1 MQNEESV
8 TEIRNQLI
16 EKTKEVERL
25 KSGYDDFIS
34 LASHD
39 LLSPVRK
46 ITTLL
51 ERFEQ
56 KCKGAIPE
64 DANIYLE
71 RINNSLG
78 IMTNLVNNITSLS
91 SIKPEP
97 ENITG
102 VDVNEILAKIF
113 SGYKSETDS
122 GKLSVQTEPIATL
135 SANQKDIELL
145 FKELV
150 VNALKF
156 RSEEGTIEIRISY
169 KRLNEEE
176 KLINNLNS
184 EKIYGQISFQDNGIG
199 FKQEMAERILKP
211 FQRLHGNSA
220 YPGNGIGLAL
230 CKKIAEVNG
239 GLFRASGKEN
249 EGAIFSVILPEI
261 QN

>member
-1 MQNEESV
+1 MQSEESV
-8 TEIRNQLI
+8 TEIKNRLI
-16 EKTKEVERL
+16 EKTKEVEKL

-56 KCKGAIPE
+56 KCKGSIPE

-71 RINNSLG
+71 RINKSLG
-78 IMTNLVNNITSLS
+78 LMTSLVNNITSLS
-91 SIKPEP
+91 LIKAEP
-97 ENITG
+97 ENVVE
-102 VDVNEILAKIF
+102 VDVNEVLDKIF
-113 SGYKSETDS
+113 SGFKSETDE
-122 GKLSVQTEPIATL
+122 GMLTVCKEQIPKMCG
-135 SANQKDIELL
+135 NPKDLELL

-156 RSEEGTIEIRISY
+156 KNAGSPTEIRISY

-176 KLINNLNS
+176 KLINNLDS
-184 EKIYGQISFQDNGIG
+184 DKIYGQISFQDNGIG

-239 GLFRASGKEN
+239 GLFSACGKEN
-249 EGAIFSVILPEI
+249 EGATFSVILPEI